1 MVFTNIGIFHDRSI
15 WVIYPFC
22 VAGCGSESD
31 FIFGGG
37 GVAALGLRFG
47 FAVLVVYTIV
57 VATLVAAPL
66 V

>member
-1 MVFTNIGIFHDRSI
+1 MVFTNIGIFHDQSV
-15 WVIYPFC
+15 WVIHPFC
-22 VAGCGSESD
+22 VASPGMESD

-37 GVAALGLRFG
+37 GVAALGLRFA

-57 VATLVAAPL
+57 VATLVAPPL